1 MFILVLSVPVMFTHR
16 VEEIFCE
23 KQTHVGSQKLFSQI
37 SWGKVCKRSIN
48 KCRRKRVNKQVPYKN
63 VKMKDYDLF
72 MRNALQSL
80 HTSGF

>member
-48 KCRRKRVNKQVPYKN
+48 KCRRKRVNK
-63 VKMKDYDLF
+63 
-72 MRNALQSL
+72 
-80 HTSGF
+80 